1 MRYSIIARDRE
12 PHTNRARA
20 NLILT
25 ELKHTLIPYV
35 TDPHIQFQ
43 KPNFII
49 YLQDPGLQH
58 RLLSKQ
64 MLQTH
69 TFTLDLVAWST
80 ENEMAQIPWMT
91 GTNYNRL
98 FNHFLPTKYNHAMA
112 TKKNSNV
119 SIVSCTQAH
128 PRQSRPYQLIHWQ
141 FCHYRQQPRKEKVT
155 YLCPHKS

>member
-12 PHTNRARA
+12 PQTNRARA

-35 TDPHIQFQ
+35 TNPHIQFQ

-69 TFTLDLVAWST
+69 TFTLDLVAWLT

-91 GTNYNRL
+91 GTNYSRHS
-98 FNHFLPTKYNHAMA
+98 NHFLTTTYNHAMA
-112 TKKNSNV
+112 KFFFPTSLLSPIPRPTHSEVVDTSWSIGNSAITVNSHAKK
-119 SIVSCTQAH
+119 
-128 PRQSRPYQLIHWQ
+128 R
-141 FCHYRQQPRKEKVT
+141 
-155 YLCPHKS
+155 

>member
-12 PHTNRARA
+12 PHTNRAKA

-35 TDPHIQFQ
+35 TNPHIQFQ

-49 YLQDPGLQH
+49 YLQDPGLQQC
-58 RLLSKQ
+58 LLSKQ

-98 FNHFLPTKYNHAMA
+98 SNHFLPTRYNHAMA
-112 TKKNSNV
+112 TKKIPTSLSSPIPRPTHSKVVDTSWSIGNSAITVN
-119 SIVSCTQAH
+119 SHA
-128 PRQSRPYQLIHWQ
+128 
-141 FCHYRQQPRKEKVT
+141 KER
-155 YLCPHKS
+155 